1 MTKAALREHP
11 APLRHFPSPEMLKAL
26 LLAIV
31 TIFILSVFRMIAG
44 ALSKGFS
51 EMTGGGSE
59 GPQPGRTPPPPP
71 RPAASAT
78 GGALRR
84 DPVCGMFIPEAS
96 AVTKSVKGE
105 TLYFCSPE
113 CRDRHKA

>member
-1 MTKAALREHP
+1 M
-11 APLRHFPSPEMLKAL
+11 FKAL

-31 TIFILSVFRMIAG
+31 SIFILSVFRMIAG
-44 ALSKGFS
+44 ALSKSFS

-59 GPQPGRTPPPPP
+59 GAQPGGTPPPPP
-71 RPAASAT
+71 RPAAAAS

-84 DPVCGMFIPEAS
+84 DPVCGMFIPESS
-96 AVTKSVKGE
+96 AVTKTVKGE

-113 CRDRHKA
+113 CRDRHIA